1 MILDTFDII
10 CLVLIVVGCLLAIV
24 ELAVFG
30 TDILFKQGD

>member
-1 MILDTFDII
+1 MILDTFDIV
-10 CLVLIVVGCLLAIV
+10 CLVLIIVGSLLAIV